1 MEDILRKTWKEVGLG
16 LLNLV
21 AVVAVI
27 AVFQP
32 VVRKYM
38 FTAGAGALAVLCLAA
53 YVLGCRLIERRIPTE
68 LDARRA
74 LPEAAAGLALG
85 FVLFAVVMG
94 ILLIAGVYHPAGPGA
109 TTGLLT
115 GLFFA
120 VLAGIMEE
128 ILFRGLLFRLSSK
141 IVGTWGALIFTSAL
155 FGLAHMFNPGASFRS
170 SLAIALEAGILLGAA
185 YAATQ
190 RLWLPIG
197 LHAGWNFTEGSI
209 FGMTL
214 SGNTM
219 SMGLLRGSLSGP
231 PALTGGAF
239 GPEAS
244 IVAVLVC
251 LAAALYFLSRI
262 VRLQRYEPPIWS
274 TPSQHHSS
282 PKSVDLV

>member
-1 MEDILRKTWKEVGLG
+1 
-16 LLNLV
+16 V

-27 AVFQP
+27 MLFQP

-38 FTAGAGALAVLCLAA
+38 LTSGAAVMAVLVLAA

-68 LDARRA
+68 LAARRA
-74 LPEAAAGLALG
+74 LPEAAVGFALG
-85 FVLFAVVMG
+85 FVLFAVVMA
-94 ILLIAGVYHPAGPGA
+94 ILRAAGVYHPAGWGA
-109 TTGLLT
+109 TSGLIT

-141 IVGTWGALIFTSAL
+141 LIGTWGALIFTSAL
-155 FGLAHMFNPGASFRS
+155 FGVAHMFNPGATVRS
-170 SLAIALEAGILLGAA
+170 SVAIALEAGVLLGAA

-219 SMGLLRGSLSGP
+219 SVGLLRGSLSGP
-231 PALTGGAF
+231 AVLTGGAF

-244 IVAVLVC
+244 LVAVLVC
-251 LAAALYFLSRI
+251 LAAALYFLWRI
-262 VRLQRYEPPIWS
+262 VRLHRAELPMWS
-274 TPSQHHSS
+274 TTAQDHS
-282 PKSVDLV
+282 

>member
-1 MEDILRKTWKEVGLG
+1 ML
-16 LLNLV
+16 
-21 AVVAVI
+21 
-27 AVFQP
+27 FQP

-38 FTAGAGALAVLCLAA
+38 LTSGAAVMAVLVLAA
-53 YVLGCRLIERRIPTE
+53 YILGCRLIERRIPTE
-68 LDARRA
+68 LAAPQA
-74 LPEAAAGLALG
+74 LPEAAAGFALG
-85 FVLFAVVMG
+85 FVLFAVVMA
-94 ILLIAGVYHPAGPGA
+94 ILLAAGVYHPAGWG
-109 TTGLLT
+109 TTSGLLT

-141 IVGTWGALIFTSAL
+141 IVGTWGALIFTAAL
-155 FGLAHMFNPGASFRS
+155 FGVAHMFNPGATLRS
-170 SLAIALEAGILLGAA
+170 SVAIALEAGILLGAA

-219 SMGLLRGSLSGP
+219 SVGLLRGSLSGP
-231 PALTGGAF
+231 AVLTGGAF

-244 IVAVLVC
+244 MVAVLVC
-251 LAAALYFLSRI
+251 LAAALYFLWRI
-262 VRLQRYEPPIWS
+262 VRLHRAEPPMWS
-274 TPSQHHSS
+274 TPAQSHS
-282 PKSVDLV
+282 